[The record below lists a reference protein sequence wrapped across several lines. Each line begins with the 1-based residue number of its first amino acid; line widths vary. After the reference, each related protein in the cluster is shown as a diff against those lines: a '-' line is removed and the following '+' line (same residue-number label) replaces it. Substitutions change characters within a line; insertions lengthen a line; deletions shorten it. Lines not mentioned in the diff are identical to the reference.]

1 MFPGRTTIESPPQLM
16 QGWLASLALHGFLLG
31 MIILSVHQSPITLP
45 TERFQWDVSLVQSA
59 QLLES
64 SPPATNT
71 VAQPIQEMP
80 TPPSTATHR
89 SPRTV
94 TPYNKT
100 FGTGHPVVDHTG
112 IEKPSPITDQ
122 TESPSNSTPADQAPR
137 VPPTTDG
144 TSQPTVA
151 QADLHSEDSPKAEAT
166 TASASTIPDPIPS
179 SVDPSGTPAAASPPV
194 ETVSAPRAD
203 YRWLQQAI
211 FRRLEDLKR
220 SSRPQ
225 LDGLQPLKVLV
236 KAVVSIDGNL
246 LASEIVRSS
255 GLPHIDQEAMAL
267 VQRAFP
273 MQFERPLD
281 RQQVAMRIPIT
292 YSRE

>member
-16 QGWLASLALHGFLLG
+16 QGWLASLALHGFLLS

-45 TERFQWDVSLVQSA
+45 TERFHWDVSLVQSA

-64 SPPATNT
+64 SPTATKT
-71 VAQPIQEMP
+71 VAQPIREMP
-80 TPPSTATHR
+80 AAPSTATHR

-94 TPYNKT
+94 TPYGKT
-100 FGTGHPVVDHTG
+100 FGTGHPVVDRTG

-144 TSQPTVA
+144 PSQPTVA
-151 QADLHSEDSPKAEAT
+151 QADLHHEDSPKAEAT
-166 TASASTIPDPIPS
+166 TASSSTMPDPIPS
-179 SVDPSGTPAAASPPV
+179 SVDPFGTQAAASLPV
-194 ETVSAPRAD
+194 ETVSAPRSD
-203 YRWLQQAI
+203 YGWLQQAI

-236 KAVVSIDGNL
+236 KAVVSMDGNL